1 MARRIDIASI
11 RREQII
17 EAALAVLA
25 EQGLPKMSL
34 SAIEKKAGM
43 SRGQLTY
50 YFRTREDIL
59 LAVFDRVL
67 LMMYQRVG
75 GPAPGCTPGG
85 RAMALHLVE
94 RMLTTGSIS
103 PAFSGLQYTFLA
115 EMNHRPDFR
124 ARLARL
130 YGEWRGGMARGL
142 EQDHDQNGAALPA
155 SARTV
160 ASFVQALLH
169 GLAMQCAVDPD
180 AFDRPEMLALC
191 DRVLGALLDPAP
203 ARPRR
208 PARPRTSKARRKS

>member
-1 MARRIDIASI
+1 MARRINIASI

-75 GPAPGCTPGG
+75 VPDNGPPPGCVPGG
-85 RAMALHLVE
+85 RAMAMHLVE
-94 RMLTTGSIS
+94 RMLTTGSVS

-130 YGEWRGGMARGL
+130 
-142 EQDHDQNGAALPA
+142 
-155 SARTV
+155 
-160 ASFVQALLH
+160 
-169 GLAMQCAVDPD
+169 
-180 AFDRPEMLALC
+180 
-191 DRVLGALLDPAP
+191 
-203 ARPRR
+203 
-208 PARPRTSKARRKS
+208 